1 MKGKIK
7 MEKKTKH
14 KISLKP
20 EEIEFL
26 DKKIKK
32 RVLRI
37 DGIGYPI
44 ESFSV
49 KDITEDETAV
59 ICIKIPLTEWEIEI

>member
-1 MKGKIK
+1 

-49 KDITEDETAV
+49 KDITADETAV
-59 ICIKIPLTEWEIEI
+59 ICIKIPLTEWDIEI

>member
-1 MKGKIK
+1 MK
-7 MEKKTKH
+7 KKKH
-14 KISLKP
+14 KISLKQ
-20 EEIEFL
+20 EEIRNIYNL
-26 DKKIKK
+26 KIKK

-37 DGIGYPI
+37 DEVEYPI

-49 KDITEDETAV
+49 KDITTDETAV

>member
-1 MKGKIK
+1 

>member
-1 MKGKIK
+1 
-7 MEKKTKH
+7 MEKKRKH
-14 KISLKP
+14 SISFQP

-32 RVLRI
+32 RVFRI
-37 DGIGYPI
+37 DGFGYPI

-49 KDITEDETAV
+49 KDITADETAV
-59 ICIKIPLTEWEIEI
+59 ICIKIPLTEWDIEI

>member
-1 MKGKIK
+1 MK
-7 MEKKTKH
+7 KKKH
-14 KISLKP
+14 KISLKQ
-20 EEIEFL
+20 EEIRNIYNL
-26 DKKIKK
+26 KIKK

-37 DGIGYPI
+37 DGVEYPI

-49 KDITEDETAV
+49 KDITTDETVV